1 MSPKTVSFSYGLQ
14 GCPREAAWSCQ
25 EKECKCR
32 RREAD
37 QGLGRR
43 VHDLLEG
50 PAETGRAPS
59 MISPM
64 LVHFDMDAA
73 GRHGGPQGPDVVQT
87 LGFMQTGMK
96 PVRTGIKPVLA
107 SRCSR
112 RQRQTSSMDQ
122 GGMEI
127 EAAAVHDGD
136 WLPTRGRPCVRWQAP
151 GCPQEC
157 GVELPADP

>member
-1 MSPKTVSFSYGLQ
+1 
-14 GCPREAAWSCQ
+14 
-25 EKECKCR
+25 
-32 RREAD
+32 
-37 QGLGRR
+37 
-43 VHDLLEG
+43 
-50 PAETGRAPS
+50 
-59 MISPM
+59 MI
-64 LVHFDMDAA
+64 VHFDMDAA
-73 GRHGGPQGPDVVQT
+73 GGHGGPQGPDVVHT

>member
-1 MSPKTVSFSYGLQ
+1 
-14 GCPREAAWSCQ
+14 
-25 EKECKCR
+25 
-32 RREAD
+32 
-37 QGLGRR
+37 
-43 VHDLLEG
+43 
-50 PAETGRAPS
+50 

-136 WLPTRGRPCVRWQAP
+136 WLPTRDNSP
-151 GCPQEC
+151 
-157 GVELPADP
+157 